1 MLPKMVK
8 NDNKMLK
15 YCKNGK
21 MLTKMLIKCEHVSK
35 IVNTFAKMVSKC

>member
-15 YCKNGK
+15 YCKNVK
-21 MLTKMLIKCEHVSK
+21 MLTKMLIKC
-35 IVNTFAKMVSKC
+35 